1 VTDRGSVIPAFA
13 GITALLAV
21 LALATASLGALYG
34 AREEAATGAD
44 AAALAA
50 AVASFPPA
58 GRASSPEAAARAAA
72 AANGVV
78 LVACE
83 CPIDT
88 GLNPRVVTVTTA
100 AQVRVPLFGELTV
113 RVRSRAEFDPAL
125 WLGL

>member
-1 VTDRGSVIPAFA
+1 
-13 GITALLAV
+13 LLAV

-58 GRASSPEAAARAAA
+58 WRGGSPEAAASAAA
-72 AANGVV
+72 AANGVA
-78 LVACE
+78 LVACD
-83 CPIDT
+83 CAIDT
-88 GLNPRVVTVTTA
+88 SLTSRVVTVITA
-100 AQVRVPLFGELTV
+100 SEVRVPLFGEMTV